1 MTKDEEIIIKVEKE
15 KMKKLKELGISAQDV
30 FSKGLY
36 ELLREKYG
44 GYLTSDDDFD
54 EFMED
59 DDFTDFMVVIS
70 HLVNFS
76 KIVVLFKCGVA
87 FSHGFLGL
95 MFTFH
100 KICH

>member
-1 MTKDEEIIIKVEKE
+1 MTKDEEIIIRVEKG
-15 KMKKLKELGISAQDV
+15 KMKKLKELGISAQEV

-59 DDFTDFMVVIS
+59 DDFTDFMGPKNKFEEI
-70 HLVNFS
+70 
-76 KIVVLFKCGVA
+76 IVPD
-87 FSHGFLGL
+87 SD
-95 MFTFH
+95 MDNN
-100 KICH
+100 

>member
-30 FSKGLY
+30 FSKGLH

-59 DDFTDFMVVIS
+59 DDFTDFMGPKNKFEEI
-70 HLVNFS
+70 
-76 KIVVLFKCGVA
+76 IVPD
-87 FSHGFLGL
+87 SD
-95 MFTFH
+95 MDNN
-100 KICH
+100 

>member
-1 MTKDEEIIIKVEKE
+1 MTKDEEIIIRVEKE

-54 EFMED
+54 EFIED
-59 DDFTDFMVVIS
+59 DDFTDFMGPKNKFEEI
-70 HLVNFS
+70 
-76 KIVVLFKCGVA
+76 IV
-87 FSHGFLGL
+87 SDSD
-95 MFTFH
+95 
-100 KICH
+100 IDNN

>member
-36 ELLREKYG
+36 ELLREKYD

-59 DDFTDFMVVIS
+59 DDFTDFMGAK
-70 HLVNFS
+70 NKFE
-76 KIVVLFKCGVA
+76 KIIVPDNN
-87 FSHGFLGL
+87 
-95 MFTFH
+95 MDNN
-100 KICH
+100 

>member
-1 MTKDEEIIIKVEKE
+1 MTKDEEIIIRVEKG

-59 DDFTDFMVVIS
+59 DDFTDFMGPKNKFEEI
-70 HLVNFS
+70 
-76 KIVVLFKCGVA
+76 IV
-87 FSHGFLGL
+87 SDSD
-95 MFTFH
+95 
-100 KICH
+100 IDNN

>member
-54 EFMED
+54 ELMED
-59 DDFTDFMVVIS
+59 DDFTDFMGAKNKFERI
-70 HLVNFS
+70 
-76 KIVVLFKCGVA
+76 IVPD
-87 FSHGFLGL
+87 SN
-95 MFTFH
+95 MDNN
-100 KICH
+100 

>member
-1 MTKDEEIIIKVEKE
+1 MTKDEEIIIIVEKE

-59 DDFTDFMVVIS
+59 DDFTDFMGPKNKFEEI
-70 HLVNFS
+70 
-76 KIVVLFKCGVA
+76 IVPD
-87 FSHGFLGL
+87 SD
-95 MFTFH
+95 MDNN
-100 KICH
+100 

>member
-1 MTKDEEIIIKVEKE
+1 MKKDEEIIIRVEKG

-44 GYLTSDDDFD
+44 EYLTSDDDFD

-59 DDFTDFMVVIS
+59 DDPTYFMGPKNKFEEI
-70 HLVNFS
+70 
-76 KIVVLFKCGVA
+76 IVPD
-87 FSHGFLGL
+87 SD
-95 MFTFH
+95 MDNN
-100 KICH
+100 

>member
-1 MTKDEEIIIKVEKE
+1 MKKDEEIIIRVEKG

-44 GYLTSDDDFD
+44 EYLTSDEDFD

-59 DDFTDFMVVIS
+59 DDFTDFIGPK
-70 HLVNFS
+70 NKFEEI
-76 KIVVLFKCGVA
+76 IVPD
-87 FSHGFLGL
+87 SD
-95 MFTFH
+95 MDNN
-100 KICH
+100 

>member
-59 DDFTDFMVVIS
+59 DDFTDFMGPKNKFEEI
-70 HLVNFS
+70 
-76 KIVVLFKCGVA
+76 IVPD
-87 FSHGFLGL
+87 SD
-95 MFTFH
+95 MDNNQ
-100 KICH
+100 

>member
-1 MTKDEEIIIKVEKE
+1 MTKDEEIIIRVEKG

-36 ELLREKYG
+36 ELLREKHG

-59 DDFTDFMVVIS
+59 DDFTDFMGQKNKFEEI
-70 HLVNFS
+70 
-76 KIVVLFKCGVA
+76 IVPD
-87 FSHGFLGL
+87 SD
-95 MFTFH
+95 MDNN
-100 KICH
+100 

>member
-1 MTKDEEIIIKVEKE
+1 MTKDEEIIIRVEKG

-54 EFMED
+54 EFIED
-59 DDFTDFMVVIS
+59 DDFTDFMGPKNKFEEI
-70 HLVNFS
+70 
-76 KIVVLFKCGVA
+76 IV
-87 FSHGFLGL
+87 SDSD
-95 MFTFH
+95 
-100 KICH
+100 IDNN